1 MSSDIRIRNLHLA
14 RHLSGGL
21 GNLTKELAV
30 KTNETAL
37 IKMGQGEKEIPN
49 SISRSIEEKLGLPSS
64 WMDRDNE
71 LLIGMSPLDYAIH
84 QEVSALPEQTKHAL
98 LTFIASLPK
107 SK

>member
-1 MSSDIRIRNLHLA
+1 MPSDIRTRNLHLA

-21 GNLTKELAV
+21 GNLAKALAAE
-30 KTNETAL
+30 TNETAL

-49 SISRSIEEKLGLPSS
+49 SISRSIEEKLSLPSA

-71 LLIGMSPLDYAIH
+71 LLIGMSPLDYALH
-84 QEVSALPEQTKHAL
+84 QEMSALPEQTRRAL
-98 LTFIASLPK
+98 LTFIVSLPK